1 MQKRRRK
8 SFDLGFYVLVILALV
23 LSYYALYGVNRGQE
37 VSYAQA
43 RQLFVQERVESF
55 QVSDHTLTMVVR
67 DGRVESIGS
76 RDEILPRLFLEET
89 GCTCMDE
96 GAC

>member
-1 MQKRRRK
+1 M
-8 SFDLGFYVLVILALV
+8 LVKQFEKIHRSKEESLV
-23 LSYYALYGVNRGQE
+23 LISH
-37 VSYAQA
+37 
-43 RQLFVQERVESF
+43 QERIIRMA
-55 QVSDHTLTMVVR
+55 DRIMVVR